1 MDEPYPKRFLSHTIP
16 LRWIGIARYP
26 SEYLR
31 QRQGCSNNFF
41 WKRKG
46 LIFAAWRPK
55 KNPMKPAAKPV
66 LHLYLVIPLVIFLF
80 TVLLWERYIISDIS
94 FNRLMA
100 SRLILVLGAL
110 FSVAVGF
117 FIWSMEKNLAYQ
129 KHLFRTQQFETVG
142 RLASAI
148 THDFNNLLAVVSAY
162 SQYLMED
169 LAPSDPRRKEAENIQ
184 ELIARGSK
192 LTRQL
197 LALSGQHP
205 VKPEIVDLNRLIL
218 NMDTLFQKF
227 LGKTITLTV
236 LPGEGLGQV
245 KADPHQL
252 EQVLL
257 NLLVNAR
264 DAMPKGGKLE
274 IQTSNADMATAAARG
289 HGDVKPGQYVLCTM
303 RDTGCGMSEDV
314 QAHIFEPFFTTKGK
328 EKGTGLGLATAYG
341 VIQQAGGAILVTSEL
356 NRGTTFRIY
365 LPRIPK

>member
-1 MDEPYPKRFLSHTIP
+1 
-16 LRWIGIARYP
+16 
-26 SEYLR
+26 
-31 QRQGCSNNFF
+31 
-41 WKRKG
+41 
-46 LIFAAWRPK
+46 
-55 KNPMKPAAKPV
+55 MKASAKPI
-66 LHLYLVIPLVIFLF
+66 LHLHFVIPLVIFLF

-100 SRLILVLGAL
+100 SRLVLVLGAL

-117 FIWSMEKNLAYQ
+117 FIWSLEKNLAYQ
-129 KHLFRTQQFETVG
+129 KHLFRAQQFETTG

-169 LAPSDPRRKEAENIQ
+169 LEPSDPRRKEAENVQ
-184 ELIARGSK
+184 ELIDRGGK

-227 LGKTITLTV
+227 LGKTITLTI
-236 LPGEGLGQV
+236 LPGEDLGKV

-257 NLLVNAR
+257 NLIVNAR

-274 IQTSNADMATAAARG
+274 IQTSHADLDTRHAE
-289 HGDVKPGQYVLCTM
+289 VKPGRYVVCTV
-303 RDTGCGMSEDV
+303 RDTGCGMSEEV
-314 QAHIFEPFFTTKGK
+314 QAHIFEPFFTTKEK
-328 EKGTGLGLATAYG
+328 DKGTGLGLATAYG
-341 VIQQAGGAILVTSEL
+341 VIQQAGGSILVTSEL

-365 LPRIPK
+365 LPRMPA